1 MSIFCRKPAYSV
13 CRICSVHFEPAKG
26 FDLRW
31 KEYCPT
37 HRKEIMERDLRI
49 DAVVQWASANW
60 EKLEPQYLVDKK
72 ALDEERQKYMKT
84 QQEAIFDLGKGLSQN
99 PYFGQSLFY

>member
-1 MSIFCRKPAYSV
+1 MSIFSMFCRKPDYSV
-13 CRICSVHFEPAKG
+13 CRYCSVHFEPAKG

-49 DAVVQWASANW
+49 DAVVQWASQNW
-60 EKLEPQYLVDKK
+60 EKLEPQYLADRKSSV
-72 ALDEERQKYMKT
+72 AA
-84 QQEAIFDLGKGLSQN
+84 QQQAMGQIFG
-99 PYFGQSLFY
+99 GQFR